1 MTQNQN
7 FFDFFDLND
16 DFNDDLNDDLKMI
29 FSTPQ

>member
-1 MTQNQN
+1 MRQNQN